1 MAFRTTFAVALAA
14 ASGLAQA
21 APVIQPGLWEITTRM
36 EMPGMPAGMGQ
47 HATQTC
53 YRPGDVQDAAKTVPK
68 DKNCEVKDYK
78 LSGNTASWRMECRGE
93 TEMTGTGTF
102 TYAGNSYS
110 GTTKFAMKQGG
121 RSMNMTQAYSAK
133 RIGDC
138 K

>member
-1 MAFRTTFAVALAA
+1 MTVRTAILATLAA

-21 APVIQPGLWEITTRM
+21 APVMQPGMWEITTRM

-47 HATQTC
+47 HVTQIC
-53 YRPGDVQDAAKTVPK
+53 YRASDVQDVSRTVPK

-93 TEMTGTGTF
+93 TAMSGSGTF

-110 GTTKFAMKQGG
+110 GTTKFTMKQGG
-121 RSMNMTQAYSAK
+121 QTMNMTQTYSA
-133 RIGDC
+133 RRVGDC

>member
-1 MAFRTTFAVALAA
+1 MTIRNVLPLVLVA

-21 APVIQPGLWEITTRM
+21 APVIQPGLWEISTRM
-36 EMPGMPAGMGQ
+36 EMPGLPAGAGQ
-47 HATQTC
+47 HVTQIC
-53 YRPGDVQDAAKTVPK
+53 YRPGDVQDASKTVPK
-68 DKNCEVKDYK
+68 DKNCEVKDYQ
-78 LSGNTASWRMECRGE
+78 LTGNTASWRMECRGE

-121 RSMNMTQAYSAK
+121 RTMNMTQSYSAR

>member
-1 MAFRTTFAVALAA
+1 MATRSALSIVLVA

-21 APVIQPGLWEITTRM
+21 APVIQAGLWEVTARM
-36 EMPGMPAGMGQ
+36 EMPGMPAGAGQ
-47 HATQTC
+47 HTTQIC
-53 YRPGDVQDAAKTVPK
+53 YRPSDVADASKTVPK
-68 DKNCEVKDYK
+68 NKNCEVKDYK
-78 LSGNTASWRMECRGE
+78 LSGNTASWRMECHGE

-110 GTTKFAMKQGG
+110 GTTKFVMKQGG
-121 RSMNMTQAYSAK
+121 RTMNMAQSYSAR